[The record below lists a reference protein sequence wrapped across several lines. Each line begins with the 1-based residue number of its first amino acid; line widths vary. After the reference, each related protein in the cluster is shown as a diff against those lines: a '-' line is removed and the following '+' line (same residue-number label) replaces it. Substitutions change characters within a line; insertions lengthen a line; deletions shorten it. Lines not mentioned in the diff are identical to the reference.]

1 MNCGKNRVSTLWRL
15 HTLDVDYKA
24 HPIVA
29 DIFSFGIG
37 DSQVRNFHARISTGD
52 YLAVAKHSIASALGA
67 EDRRSEACQLD

>member
-1 MNCGKNRVSTLWRL
+1 M
-15 HTLDVDYKA
+15 